1 MLPSVLPI
9 GTGRQRHERPFA
21 TLTPERGGIDF
32 ESATRR
38 RMRTGPS
45 RPAFHVRQDAGA
57 PWHIRS
63 TPVALGSEKSGK
75 KVYRAMPPRWIN
87 ERHLSSALEQL
98 VAASGDFSTD
108 LFARGYIFCDR
119 RPIAPAWWVEDVF
132 AGFRLKH
139 DPRLNTTR
147 KESGGVAILCL
158 GIIFDT
164 RNPKQSQI
172 ATVDGLVA
180 ALDASEGQFLR
191 ELGHTGGRYVV
202 IYRRSG
208 GPAQLLTDATG
219 MRCALYYHQEA
230 KIVAS
235 HAGLAQLNGEKAT
248 PPAKPISG
256 KFGLPGLKTT
266 LQNVHI
272 LTPNTKL
279 PLNTFKPVRYW
290 PTFPLAELRT
300 EEAADL
306 FGITLKN
313 SFEWLSSQFTTVSS
327 LTGGMDSRVTLAIA
341 KHRTTYFTY
350 YRGDSADTD
359 AADLAFA
366 QQAANELGL
375 SHTVLDGGLKAPQDF
390 RAVQKINAIYQH
402 LPNMVYKYKLL
413 FQGDSPIHI
422 RSNLS
427 EIGRMFYKYQKVY
440 PRSAST
446 LMRLW
451 TTDEA
456 LRNDAN
462 VLAFDEF
469 AERTQF
475 FDAPVER
482 TSLFYWE
489 HRMGCW
495 HSQVATEGDPAFES
509 VSLYNCRRTLELMLS
524 VPAEAQKSSEILR
537 RTIVNEW
544 PALANYPVNGKPFVL
559 PSSE

>member
-1 MLPSVLPI
+1 MPCN
-9 GTGRQRHERPFA
+9 
-21 TLTPERGGIDF
+21 
-32 ESATRR
+32 
-38 RMRTGPS
+38 
-45 RPAFHVRQDAGA
+45 A
-57 PWHIRS
+57 PQWRS
-63 TPVALGSEKSGK
+63 
-75 KVYRAMPPRWIN
+75 
-87 ERHLSSALEQL
+87 ERHLSSALERL
-98 VAASGDFSTD
+98 VAASGDFSTE

-119 RPIAPAWWVEDVF
+119 RPIAPDWWLEDEF
-132 AGFRLKH
+132 SGFRLKY
-139 DPRLNTTR
+139 DPRLNKTR
-147 KESGGVAILCL
+147 KEAGDVAILCL

-164 RNPKQSQI
+164 RNPKLSQI
-172 ATVDGLVA
+172 ATVEYLVA
-180 ALDASEGQFLR
+180 ALGVSECQFMR
-191 ELGHTGGRYVV
+191 ELAYTGGRYVV
-202 IYRRSG
+202 IYSRAG
-208 GPAQLLTDATG
+208 GPTQLLTDATG

-230 KIVAS
+230 KIITS

-248 PPAKPISG
+248 PPPKQIIG

-266 LQNVHI
+266 LQNVYI

-279 PLNTFKPVRYW
+279 PLNTLKPVRYW
-290 PTFPLAELRT
+290 PTAPLVELHPK
-300 EEAADL
+300 EAAAC
-306 FGITLKN
+306 FGSTLKN
-313 SFEWLSSQFTTVSS
+313 SFEWLSSQFKTVAS

-366 QQAANELGL
+366 LQAANELGI
-375 SHTVLDGGLKAPQDF
+375 SHTVVDGVLKVPQDF
-390 RAVQKINAIYQH
+390 RTVQKINAIYQH
-402 LPNMVYKYKLL
+402 LPNMVYKYMQL
-413 FQGDSPIHI
+413 FKGGCPIHI

-451 TTDEA
+451 TTDEN
-456 LRNDAN
+456 LRSEEN

-475 FDAPVER
+475 FDAPIER

-524 VPAEAQKSSEILR
+524 VSAEAQKSSEILR
-537 RTIVNEW
+537 RTIINEW
-544 PALANYPVNGKPFVL
+544 PALADYPVNGKTFVL
-559 PSSE
+559 PSS